1 MLRLGNLVAP
11 SHSIVCSSERSPIS
25 RKKIYVH
32 EMPDCEIEFAGS
44 FDMKVPNGK
53 YDLLSWL
60 RKDIAF
66 VFKPKN
72 TKNLYLFVYCAVD
85 PVLDIRLS
93 WRNFPSSTIVF
104 LDEDN
109 IPVDFDKKVLCQFK
123 RGCDESMYF
132 FTMGDVLNGLYNVEG
147 WISL

>member
-44 FDMKVPNGK
+44 FDMEVPNGK

-72 TKNLYLFVYCAVD
+72 TKNLYLFC
-85 PVLDIRLS
+85 I
-93 WRNFPSSTIVF
+93 
-104 LDEDN
+104 
-109 IPVDFDKKVLCQFK
+109 LC
-123 RGCDESMYF
+123 R
-132 FTMGDVLNGLYNVEG
+132 
-147 WISL
+147 